1 MLFALLE
8 KVLIIFATNQEN
20 INSVIHNEAG
30 NGTKR
35 IKINYQ
41 INESSTMEKI
51 EMCYFQSLK

>member
-20 INSVIHNEAG
+20 INSVIYNEAG